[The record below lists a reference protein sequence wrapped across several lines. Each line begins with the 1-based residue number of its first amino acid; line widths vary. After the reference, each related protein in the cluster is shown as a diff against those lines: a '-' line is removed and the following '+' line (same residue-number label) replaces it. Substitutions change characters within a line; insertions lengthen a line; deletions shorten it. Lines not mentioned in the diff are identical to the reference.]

1 MEKKSKRQKISKVIS
16 LVYLTYLRKV
26 RKIDVGEN
34 CNISW
39 RAIIDRAH
47 PKGVHI
53 GNNTRIA
60 LEALIIAHDYT
71 RGVTNKMWTDTY
83 IGNNCI
89 IGGRSIILPGV
100 KIGNEVCV
108 AAGAVVTKDIP
119 DNCMVAGNPAKII
132 RKNIKIS
139 SNTQIIDFGELNNA
153 QSCIKTFSKD

>member
-1 MEKKSKRQKISKVIS
+1 MSQKQSIRQRVSKIIASI
-16 LVYLTYLRKV
+16 YIFYLRKI

-53 GNNTRIA
+53 GNNTRVA

-71 RGVTNKMWTDTY
+71 RGVTNNMWTDTY
-83 IGNNCI
+83 VGNNCI

-108 AAGAVVTKDIP
+108 AAGAVVTKDVP
-119 DNCMVAGNPAKII
+119 NNCMVAGNPARIV
-132 RKNIKIS
+132 RRNIKIS
-139 SNTQIIDFGELNNA
+139 SNTQILDFGELNKA
-153 QSCIKTFSKD
+153 